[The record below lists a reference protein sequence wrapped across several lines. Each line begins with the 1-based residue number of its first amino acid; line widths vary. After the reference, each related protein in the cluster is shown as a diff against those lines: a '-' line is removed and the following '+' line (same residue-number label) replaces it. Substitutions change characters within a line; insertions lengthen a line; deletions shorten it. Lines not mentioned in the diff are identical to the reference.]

1 MLNVSVRPGGAFA
14 NWALPACPYRTITS
28 VLPPLPSRAKGV
40 IKIVSFLITAGPFSI
55 IISGR
60 KPEVVLTAGIK
71 Y

>member
-1 MLNVSVRPGGAFA
+1 
-14 NWALPACPYRTITS
+14 
-28 VLPPLPSRAKGV
+28 LPPLPSRAKGV